1 MPGVACDANP
11 ESGLG
16 TQIQAELGE
25 GHVNIIEAKEVLLT
39 ETHLALVME
48 FAAGNSLTGYVAD
61 KWQHAQHTGLFL
73 GEDEARYFFRV
84 RRRTDEARRGCPC
97 KFGLLRCHFPQGVI
111 SKCIKSGCVEGPQT
125 TNISLKRLSAADLTA
140 FAANVQNLGPWRC
153 KCNACPVS

>member
-1 MPGVACDANP
+1 M
-11 ESGLG
+11 LL
-16 TQIQAELGE
+16 QIQAELGE

-84 RRRTDEARRGCPC
+84 R
-97 KFGLLRCHFPQGVI
+97 
-111 SKCIKSGCVEGPQT
+111 
-125 TNISLKRLSAADLTA
+125 AACRIA
-140 FAANVQNLGPWRC
+140 
-153 KCNACPVS
+153 

>member
-1 MPGVACDANP
+1 MRLTCV
-11 ESGLG
+11 SGT

-84 RRRTDEARRGCPC
+84 SRRGHDGRARQP
-97 KFGLLRCHFPQGVI
+97 GDTSPVQ
-111 SKCIKSGCVEGPQT
+111 Q
-125 TNISLKRLSAADLTA
+125 SLSSSR
-140 FAANVQNLGPWRC
+140 N
-153 KCNACPVS
+153 